1 MMHKSILAGV
11 SALVICVMVSPASA
25 QLGSFVYDP
34 SNYAQ
39 ALNQVREL
47 QKQYQTLQQ
56 SLQTAKSTLDSVKHL
71 PDRAVNDLGQQLNVD
86 QFRNALPSAPNVNT
100 MLNGQALG
108 AQAQQY
114 LQQNRVYQPGG
125 TDFGS
130 RELGRNAQSIA
141 NSQSLASGLYN
152 SATNRIEALRGLEGA
167 LAGAPDAKAVA
178 DIQAR
183 IAAEQAYIQSQQVQ
197 AQALQMWQDAQTRNE
212 GQRRE
217 EQSRQELDTLIER
230 AKARG
235 G

>member
-1 MMHKSILAGV
+1 MMRKMMLVRI
-11 SALVICVMVSPASA
+11 SALAMMVAGTAPASA
-25 QLGSFVYDP
+25 QWTVFDP

-39 ALNQVREL
+39 ALNQVRQL
-47 QKQYQTLQQ
+47 QQQYQAMQQ
-56 SLQTAKSTLDSVKHL
+56 QLQTAQTTLDSVKHL
-71 PDRAVNDLGQQLNVD
+71 PDQAVKELGQQLNVP
-86 QFRNALPSAPNVNT
+86 QFRNALPNGPDVSN
-100 MLNGQALG
+100 MLTGQQLG

-114 LQQNRVYQPGG
+114 LQQNRVYQPTGE
-125 TDFGS
+125 DFGAK
-130 RELGRNAQSIA
+130 ELGRNAQSIA

-167 LAGAPDAKAVA
+167 LATAPDAKAVA

-197 AQALQMWQDAQTRNE
+197 AQALQMWQQAQTRNE

-217 EQSRQELDTLIER
+217 EQSRQQLDALIES
-230 AKARG
+230 AKAHG